1 VHLPCWATKGV
12 LLLWNPHYLF
22 PAARPQGITNNQL
35 MLIIYILWLRQIKR
49 YFRSKVRIIGS
60 LGQPL
65 LLLLAL
71 GFGFGPIYQKAGGG
85 NYIQFL
91 APGIISMG
99 ILFTAVFSGIEIIWD
114 KQFGFLK
121 ETLVAPV
128 SRFKIMVGRT
138 LGGGTVAVIQGL
150 IILVISM
157 IVGFKPADF
166 HLFLFGLVFMA
177 LIALL
182 FAALGTVIASI
193 LEDMQG
199 FQLIMNFLLMP
210 LFFLSGALFP
220 LQGLPKPLVIVA
232 SLNPLA
238 YGIDGLRGTLVD
250 GVHFGLMHDFIV
262 LSIITSILF
271 ALGSYLFSKTQI

>member
-1 VHLPCWATKGV
+1 MQK
-12 LLLWNPHYLF
+12 
-22 PAARPQGITNNQL
+22 
-35 MLIIYILWLRQIKR
+35 IYILWLRQIKR
-49 YFRSKVRIIGS
+49 YFRSRARIVGS

-114 KQFGFLK
+114 RQFGFLK

-128 SRFKIMVGRT
+128 SRLKIMIGRT

-150 IILVISM
+150 IIFIISLL
-157 IVGFKPADF
+157 VGFRPMNF
-166 HLFLFGLVFMA
+166 HFLLLSFIFMA
-177 LIALL
+177 LIAL
-182 FAALGTVIASI
+182 FFTALGTAIASV

-220 LQGLPKPLVIVA
+220 LQGLPKAIIVVA
-232 SLNPLA
+232 SINPLS
-238 YGIDGLRGTLVD
+238 YGVDGLRGTLVN
-250 GVHFGLMHDFIV
+250 GAHFGLLTDFSV
-262 LSIITSILF
+262 LSIITIIIL
-271 ALGSYLFSKTQI
+271 AIGSFLFSKIEI